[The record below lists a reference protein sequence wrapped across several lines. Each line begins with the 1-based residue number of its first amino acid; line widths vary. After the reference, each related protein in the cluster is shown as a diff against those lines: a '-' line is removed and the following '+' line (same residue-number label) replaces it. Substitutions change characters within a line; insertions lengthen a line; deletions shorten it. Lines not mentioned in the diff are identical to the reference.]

1 MTVSKDG
8 ANKLY
13 RDSGLGLLVNT
24 IVTAA
29 SGAAAVF
36 LAGLPEY
43 ASVLVAGGA
52 GILLNWITAFKAKR
66 EAGTPAG
73 LR

>member
-1 MTVSKDG
+1 MEDEKG

-29 SGAAAVF
+29 SGAVATF
-36 LAGLPEY
+36 LAGLPAY

-52 GILLNWITAFKAKR
+52 GIVLNAVTAWKAKR
-66 EAGTPAG
+66 QA
-73 LR
+73 

>member
-1 MTVSKDG
+1 MDPNSG

-24 IVTAA
+24 VVTAA
-29 SGAAAVF
+29 GGAVATF
-36 LAGLPEY
+36 LAGLPAY

-52 GILLNWITAFKAKR
+52 GIVLNAITAWKAKR
-66 EAGTPAG
+66 EATSSS

>member
-1 MTVSKDG
+1 MNETRDG

-24 IVTAA
+24 VVTAA
-29 SGAAAVF
+29 SGAVVTF
-36 LAGLPEY
+36 LAGLPAY

-52 GILLNWITAFKAKR
+52 GIALNWLTAFKAKR
-66 EAGTPAG
+66 EAS
-73 LR
+73 RN